1 MLAAHRSGID
11 VNLHT
16 RRHALAGTEGVCL
29 IAQGEHLPQPQL
41 NLCHAR
47 HLLSVSATR
56 ARPFQCEEVHL
67 FCNHRDLREDRSNL
81 ILSVLYI
88 HGTDE
93 AMTGICSRA
102 GAFWGRLHIALDF
115 WCDWSEW
122 TRARVAKR
130 P

>member
-41 NLCHAR
+41 NLRNNR
-47 HLLSVSATR
+47 HLLSRGAART
-56 ARPFQCEEVHL
+56 RPFQCEEVHI
-67 FCNHRDLREDRSNL
+67 FCDHGDLSEDRSNL
-81 ILSVLYI
+81 ILPVVHI
-88 HGTDE
+88 HGADE
-93 AMTGICSRA
+93 AVSGMCSRA
-102 GAFWGRLHIALDF
+102 GAFWARLHIALDF
-115 WCDWSEW
+115 CCGWSEW

-130 P
+130 R